1 MSFHLLWLCWDQ
13 VNFMCGKVGNS
24 IFSPRRRIWIE
35 LFTRCASCTQGQMLR
50 SVFVRGVSMAD
61 AVIKAEVTQR
71 PTTSRFLFKALMI
84 IVISYPVLDG
94 ALVTMR

>member
-1 MSFHLLWLCWDQ
+1 MEKWEIRFSLPEGES
-13 VNFMCGKVGNS
+13 VSNFSLDVR
-24 IFSPRRRIWIE
+24 PVP
-35 LFTRCASCTQGQMLR
+35 GQMLR

-61 AVIKAEVTQR
+61 AVIKAEATQR

-94 ALVTMR
+94 ALVTMRQMSNLVDPNIQLV

>member
-1 MSFHLLWLCWDQ
+1 
-13 VNFMCGKVGNS
+13 
-24 IFSPRRRIWIE
+24 
-35 LFTRCASCTQGQMLR
+35 MLR

-71 PTTSRFLFKALMI
+71 PTTSRFLFNALMI

-94 ALVTMR
+94 AQVTARQLNNLADSEIQLVQSHDD